1 MHWLHLNFSKT
12 LVAAAFEITVCHS
25 GGRVFR
31 FSTGPLPYDGDI
43 YRCTC
48 TAMAVAT
55 SDFRLF
61 CWEPVLHA
69 AWTIRRVDLPPYH
82 HPVGMEKK
90 KEKFE
95 KNCERKNASPGNQKR
110 TAGRSIRYSKFISN
124 SDGPAGRDAITLGQE
139 WKVRATCICLLHY
152 TQYISFKLI
161 SRTHTH
167 TETQLSVPKLFW
179 QIQCHLLEKLATW
192 HLTSRRDWAR
202 SRVQNFP
209 KWLGY
214 AQTLCL
220 CKIESRTKSEPNK
233 NSLVPWPGP
242 LV

>member
-1 MHWLHLNFSKT
+1 MGTSIDAHVQQWQWQPL
-12 LVAAAFEITVCHS
+12 IS
-25 GGRVFR
+25 GCFAESLSCMPHGQFVEL
-31 FSTGPLPYDGDI
+31 TYPLPPSCRKG
-43 YRCTC
+43 
-48 TAMAVAT
+48 
-55 SDFRLF
+55 
-61 CWEPVLHA
+61 
-69 AWTIRRVDLPPYH
+69 
-82 HPVGMEKK
+82 EKN

>member
-1 MHWLHLNFSKT
+1 MHMYSNG
-12 LVAAAFEITVCHS
+12 S
-25 GGRVFR
+25 GNLWF
-31 FSTGPLPYDGDI
+31 
-43 YRCTC
+43 
-48 TAMAVAT
+48 
-55 SDFRLF
+55 
-61 CWEPVLHA
+61 PVVLLRA
-69 AWTIRRVDLPPYH
+69 CPACRMDNSSSWPTPQPPSCRE
-82 HPVGMEKK
+82 GEKN

-95 KNCERKNASPGNQKR
+95 KNCEWKNASPGNQKR